1 MKKCLV
7 RGIEE
12 ETTGTCGDE
21 PNFTICFEHYEDWE
35 AGQ

>member
-7 RGIEE
+7 CGIEDE
-12 ETTGTCGDE
+12 MMGMYGDE